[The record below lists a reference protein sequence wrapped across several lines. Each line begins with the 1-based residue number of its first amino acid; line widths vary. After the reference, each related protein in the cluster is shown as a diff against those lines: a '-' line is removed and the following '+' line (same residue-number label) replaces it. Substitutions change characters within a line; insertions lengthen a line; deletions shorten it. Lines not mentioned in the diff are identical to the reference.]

1 MRMEIS
7 AKKQKMIDDFKASP
21 LQIGEELSVFEKVIS
36 DYPKEGKRIY
46 AEIISID
53 PLKVKFTDPYYKGK
67 IKTIKPEDIHARL
80 TANIGANPFE
90 NTDDKVRSPAY
101 NFESILFNLKII
113 EPIRKDDYYDINGV
127 PVMELN
133 WNPFI
138 YLPNGEKQ
146 YYQRPFVWTLEDKQL
161 LIESIYQ
168 RMDIGK
174 VLIRKRDFKELRAM
188 QAKGETELA
197 FNDIVD
203 GKQRLGTIQEF
214 MNDGF
219 QDMHGNYY
227 SDLSNNSQRMFTN
240 NNCLAYMEMECS
252 TDAQVIRQ
260 FLKMNH
266 LGVPQSRE
274 HIEFVKSLND
284 SFRKI

>member
-1 MRMEIS
+1 MRMETS
-7 AKKQKMIDDFKASP
+7 AKKQKQIDDFNASP
-21 LQIGEELSVFEKVIS
+21 LTIGEELSIHERVIA
-36 DYPKEGKRIY
+36 DYPKEAKGVC
-46 AEIISID
+46 AEIISLD
-53 PLKVKFTDPYYKGK
+53 PLKVKFTDYHYKGK
-67 IKTIKPEDIHARL
+67 IRTIKHEDIHSRFIAS
-80 TANIGANPFE
+80 IGANPFE
-90 NTDDKVRSPAY
+90 ETDDKVRSPAY
-101 NFESILFNLKII
+101 NFESILFNLKILNPNRPWD
-113 EPIRKDDYYDINGV
+113 EYDIKGV
-127 PVMELN
+127 PVIELN
-133 WNPFI
+133 WNPYI

-174 VLIRKRDFKELRAM
+174 VLIRKRDFKELHAM
-188 QAKGETELA
+188 HDKGETELA

-203 GKQRLGTIQEF
+203 GKQRLGAIQEF

-219 QDMHGNYY
+219 QDMHGNVY
-227 SDLSNNSQRMFTN
+227 SDLSNNSQRMFTD
-240 NNCLAYMEMECS
+240 NNCLAYMEMEGS
-252 TDAQVIRQ
+252 SDEQVIRQ

-284 SFRKI
+284 SFRKE

>member
-1 MRMEIS
+1 MRREIS
-7 AKKQKMIDDFKASP
+7 PKKQKMIDDFKASP
-21 LQIGEELSVFEKVIS
+21 FQIGEELSVYEKVIS
-36 DYPKEGKRIY
+36 DYPKEGKAIY

-53 PLKVKFTDPYYKGK
+53 PLKVKFTDHHYKGK
-67 IKTIKPEDIHARL
+67 IRTIKPEDIHSRIIG
-80 TANIGANPFE
+80 NIGANPFE
-90 NTDDKVRSPAY
+90 ETDDKVRSPAY
-101 NFESILFNLKII
+101 NLETILFNLKII
-113 EPIRKDDYYDINGV
+113 EPIRKDDYYEINGV

-146 YYQRPFVWTLEDKQL
+146 YYQRPFVWKLEDKQL

-174 VLIRKRDFKELRAM
+174 ILIRKRDFKELHAM
-188 QAKGETELA
+188 HAKGETELA

-203 GKQRLGTIQEF
+203 GKQRLGSIQEF

-227 SDLSNNSQRMFTN
+227 SDLSNNSQRMFTG
-240 NNCLAYMEMECS
+240 NNCLAYMEMEGS
-252 TDAQVIRQ
+252 TDSQVIRQ

-284 SFRKI
+284 SFKKN

>member
-1 MRMEIS
+1 MRVEIS

-21 LQIGEELSVFEKVIS
+21 LQIGEELSVKKSLIS
-36 DYPKEGKRIY
+36 DYDKDKTRDV
-46 AEIISID
+46 AAKIISLD
-53 PLKVKFTDPYYKGK
+53 PLRVEITEHGYKGK
-67 IKTIKPEDIHARL
+67 TRTIEQSDITSRWI
-80 TANIGANPFE
+80 ANIGANPFE
-90 NTDDKVRSPAY
+90 VNDDTVRSPAY
-101 NFESILFNLKII
+101 SFESILFNLKIL
-113 EPIRKDDYYDINGV
+113 EPISKDYYDINGV

-138 YLPNGEKQ
+138 YLPDGSKK

-174 VLIRKRDFKELRAM
+174 VLIRKRDFKELREM

-197 FNDIVD
+197 FNDVVD
-203 GKQRLGTIQEF
+203 GKQRLGCVHEF
-214 MNDGF
+214 LNDGF

-240 NNCLAYMEMECS
+240 NQCLAYMEMEGS
-252 TDAQVIRQ
+252 SDEQVIRQ
-260 FLKMNH
+260 FLKTNH
-266 LGVPQSRE
+266 LGAPQSRE

-284 SFRKI
+284 SFKKA